1 MVYNGNP
8 YEQMDDLGGK
18 PTIFGNLHMVTWVP
32 MGKCSDKILL
42 EGPVDG
48 ASGVTGILR

>member
-1 MVYNGNP
+1 MENP
-8 YEQMDDLGGK
+8 MNKWMIWGENPLFSGTSIWSHGY
-18 PTIFGNLHMVTWVP
+18 P
-32 MGKCSDKILL
+32 MGKCNDKILL